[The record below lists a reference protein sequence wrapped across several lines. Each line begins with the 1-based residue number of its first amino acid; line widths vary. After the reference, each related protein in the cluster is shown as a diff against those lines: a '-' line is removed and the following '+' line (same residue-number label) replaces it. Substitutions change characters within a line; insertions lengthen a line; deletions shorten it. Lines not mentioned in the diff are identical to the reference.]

1 VLDCT
6 IICIL
11 LDQTVEMHK
20 NNLDRK
26 VLTPVTIHTVTRCS
40 EYCSLN
46 FYRLESLICSSL
58 EQIYFP
64 NNFSS
69 SFPFSL

>member
-1 VLDCT
+1 LYCT
-6 IICIL
+6 IIHIKL
-11 LDQTVEMHK
+11 YQTVEIHK

-46 FYRLESLICSSL
+46 FYRLDSLKCSS
-58 EQIYFP
+58 QYFP

-69 SFPFSL
+69 SCPFSL